1 MSFNQFDLFYVGC
14 RFVPLFDLLNISSSS
29 GPFHSGGWAE
39 EHVEEIGKMIAELD
53 IFKMMHIHR
62 RVMLEEG
69 TLRKMKALLATSNR
83 LPPWSSVVNQYSHD
97 QVKSGVSGIKTLNS
111 WFVLWESEFRKDF
124 FNTVCW
130 STTPNAR
137 THPTLHFLP

>member
-97 QVKSGVSGIKTLNS
+97 QVKSGVSGIQTLNS
-111 WFVLWESEFRKDF
+111 WFVLWESEFRKDL
-124 FNTVCW
+124 VLIQC
-130 STTPNAR
+130 AGVQHQIR
-137 THPTLHFLP
+137 GR